1 MNIKITKNEN
11 KKILDIVVKEL
22 NWIQNEIFYVN
33 RFFLDYYFLEGK
45 EHGPKYSGEKNTT
58 YVEYSWCGLS
68 LDRSENGNFYIV
80 FDDNKKYRVSEIKEN
95 SYILEHLQSGK
106 TFEVTKELFKTFV
119 MINANTIRI
128 DRKVDAQN
136 GLGMRFLNKISSD
149 LFIKKIFNSP
159 EKIYL
164 YLKGTDSVLKRLK
177 FEIQSRIP
185 NLYFE
190 NVTAFEDI
198 VSQIE
203 GERFTNRKNFVEN
216 QISWPFKYNEN
227 SYILSFTNTKSDK
240 VFSVE
245 SKNGEL
251 IGSFEEKDLKNI
263 KLNLS
268 SLFENK
274 NENNSI
280 VGLN

>member
-1 MNIKITKNEN
+1 MNTKIGNTA
-11 KKILDIVVKEL
+11 IKEL
-22 NWIQNEIFYVN
+22 NWMQNQIFDVN
-33 RFFLDYYFLEGK
+33 RFFLDYYFLEGR
-45 EHGPKYSGEKNTT
+45 EHGPKYSGDKNTT

-106 TFEVTKELFKTFV
+106 IFEVTKELFKAFV
-119 MINANTIRI
+119 MINTNAIQI

-136 GLGMRFLNKISSD
+136 GLGIKFLNKISSD
-149 LFIKKIFNSP
+149 LFIRKIFNSP

-216 QISWPFKYNEN
+216 QISWPFVCGDND
-227 SYILSFTNTKSDK
+227 YILSFTNTKSDK
-240 VFSVE
+240 VFSIE
-245 SKNGEL
+245 TKNGEF
-251 IGSFEEKDLKNI
+251 IGSFEEKDLKNT
-263 KLNLS
+263 KTNLS
-268 SLFENK
+268 SFFENK
-274 NENNSI
+274 NENNST